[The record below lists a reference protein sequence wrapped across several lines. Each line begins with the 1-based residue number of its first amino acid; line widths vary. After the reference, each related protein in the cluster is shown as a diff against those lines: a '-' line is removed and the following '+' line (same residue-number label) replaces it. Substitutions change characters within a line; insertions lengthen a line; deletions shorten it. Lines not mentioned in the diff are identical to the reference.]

1 MATTDMAMG
10 VIGKY
15 SVATAVAIALANV
28 AHANTSLNFDPFVSI
43 EEIYSNNVEQD
54 AFNTR
59 DSFVTRTNFGIDT
72 NFDSAKLKGSVN
84 GTLSHL
90 MYSHDNNANKG
101 YESANASIRYTPWQN
116 ALSLNL
122 SAGLDNAFRNIGG
135 NLNSDLIT
143 GDTVRTSNYNAGLS
157 YQVNNSDFILN
168 LTGQY
173 SENSSEDNIGES
185 RGYSSDV
192 VFSNGED
199 INTLF
204 WEVSGTLSDRE
215 NNGETGR
222 SHRVDASLGFNTPWR
237 LSPFIRYYDEEYS
250 GSISNNNLNQSNS
263 TGAGIRWNISD
274 RLIWNLSYNF
284 VDDDSVGDDYIDT
297 DISWQPSIRT
307 SIAASFSERFFG
319 ESYGFNISHRN
330 KRMTNTISYNESVQ
344 AFQRDRLESF
354 IESTVFCPIGATET
368 IDDCFGQLDPNGD
381 PSIFVEVPIF
391 GIRSVEDD
399 QFSLF
404 KTLAWNSSLNL
415 KRTTFSFGIN
425 GNERQNL
432 NTDSIRKT
440 VGINFTASRRL
451 NSKSDLSLSWRF
463 TRNNFETE
471 QTDIQSEET
480 VDYYHSYMAN
490 YSRQLGKSFSL
501 DLNVRYLN
509 RESNNNFR
517 VYDETRATLSVRKD
531 F

>member
-15 SVATAVAIALANV
+15 SVATAVALALANV
-28 AHANTSLNFDPFVSI
+28 AHANSSLNFTPFVSI

-54 AFNTR
+54 AIDTE
-59 DSFVTRTNFGIDT
+59 DSFVTRTNFGVDT
-72 NFDSAKLKGSVN
+72 NIDSAKLKASVN

-90 MYSHDNNANKG
+90 MYSHDSDANKG
-101 YESANASIRYTPWQN
+101 YESANATINYTPWQN

-122 SAGLDNAFRNIGG
+122 SGNISNGPRNIGS
-135 NLNSDLIT
+135 NLGSDLVS
-143 GDTVRTSNYNAGLS
+143 GDTVRTSNYSAGLS
-157 YQVNNSDFILN
+157 YQVNNSDFIFSAN
-168 LTGQY
+168 SQY
-173 SENSSEDNIGES
+173 SENSSDDDVGES
-185 RGYSSDV
+185 KGHNSAIN
-192 VFSNGED
+192 FQNGSG
-199 INTLF
+199 IHSIF
-204 WEVSGTLSDRE
+204 WTVTGSYSDRE
-215 NNGETGR
+215 NRGETGR
-222 SHRVDASLGFNTPWR
+222 SHRIDARFGFNTPWR

-263 TGAGIRWNISD
+263 TGAGLRWSISD
-274 RLIWNLSYNF
+274 RLVWNLSYNI

-319 ESYGFNISHRN
+319 ESYGLNVSHRN

-368 IDDCFGQLDPNGD
+368 IDDCFSQLDPSDD
-381 PSIFVEVPIF
+381 PSGFVEIPIL

-415 KRTTFSFGIN
+415 KRTTFSLDIS
-425 GNERQNL
+425 GNERQDL

-451 NSKSDLSLSWRF
+451 NSKSDVSLSWRF

-471 QTDIQSEET
+471 QTDIQTEET
-480 VDYYHSYMAN
+480 VDYYHSYTAN
-490 YSRQLGKSFSL
+490 YSRQLGETLSL